1 MSTAKFQIYAPI
13 LTPHSATL
21 RYEGEICVEGV
32 SLLVEQIRSTFDYYQ
47 YDHVGLH
54 LESPGG
60 AAVGLDYLLRN
71 IAKYQDSGKSLHVR
85 STFLCASAAALLL
98 AFGSWGTRRVDRA
111 TVLLFHFARIGASVS
126 GLTAQTANGY
136 SRSLEQHDR
145 NMIEKLVE
153 HLSLQAGGI
162 SELLVLVRNRLDL
175 LDSHWAWVDE
185 QLSGVSQVK
194 RHAGR
199 PEWFKKLRIVS
210 KEDGEI
216 SRSKTQYIK
225 YLVEAFQRD
234 APIDL
239 REAFALALIDVVDDV
254 VVPERELAPVVI
266 ETLGRGEEAN
276 EDEKAIF
283 ANSRS
288 DRDVHPRM

>member
-1 MSTAKFQIYAPI
+1 
-13 LTPHSATL
+13 
-21 RYEGEICVEGV
+21 
-32 SLLVEQIRSTFDYYQ
+32 
-47 YDHVGLH
+47 
-54 LESPGG
+54 
-60 AAVGLDYLLRN
+60 
-71 IAKYQDSGKSLHVR
+71 
-85 STFLCASAAALLL
+85 
-98 AFGSWGTRRVDRA
+98 
-111 TVLLFHFARIGASVS
+111 VLLFHFARIGASVS

>member
-1 MSTAKFQIYAPI
+1 MSNAKFQIYAPI
-13 LTPHSATL
+13 LSPHRATL
-21 RYEGEICVEGV
+21 RYEGEICLEGV
-32 SLLVEQIRSTFDYYQ
+32 SLLVEQIRSVFDYYQ
-47 YDHVGLH
+47 YDHVELH

-71 IAKYQDSGKSLHVR
+71 IAKYQDSGKSLQVR

-98 AFGSWGTRRVDRA
+98 AFGCWGTRRVDRA

-162 SELLVLVRNRLDL
+162 SELMVLVRNRVDL
-175 LDSHWAWVDE
+175 LDSHWSWMDA
-185 QLSGVSQVK
+185 QFAGVAQIK

-210 KEDGEI
+210 KADGEI
-216 SRSKTQYIK
+216 SKSKTQYIK
-225 YLVEAFQRD
+225 YLVDAFQRD
-234 APIDL
+234 APMDL
-239 REAFALALIDVVDDV
+239 REAYALALIDVVDDV
-254 VVPERELAPVVI
+254 VIPERVLAPVVI
-266 ETLGRGEEAN
+266 ETRGRGEEVSD
-276 EDEKAIF
+276 DEMALF
-283 ANSRS
+283 AYSRS
-288 DRDVHPRM
+288 DRDVPPRM